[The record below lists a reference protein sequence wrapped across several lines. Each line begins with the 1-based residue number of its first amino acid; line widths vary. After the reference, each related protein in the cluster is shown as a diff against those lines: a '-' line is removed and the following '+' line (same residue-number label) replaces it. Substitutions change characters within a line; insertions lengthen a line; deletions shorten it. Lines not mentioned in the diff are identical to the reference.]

1 MASLSVELNF
11 VQEFAFRRAPRG
23 TLLRVV
29 TQIRRSQGTG
39 IVEFMTISRGVLS
52 PIAAGV
58 LAAGLI
64 GAPVAG
70 SLVALA
76 PAASA
81 YEEYAADNI
90 PDLSNAVT
98 DEADVLSSSE
108 EDEITAAV
116 NELQSSTGL
125 VLKVVYI
132 DSFDGITPEVWT
144 TQALTSLGDENAA
157 VYAVA
162 VGDSQFGVNGG
173 TAWSAAALDAVYY
186 DAQEELSDRNWAA
199 AALAAAHAPL
209 TVDSSSTSSG
219 GTSTSTSADGEDLAW
234 LGAGGAAVVA
244 TGGGIWAFSR
254 KRRKQAEAASLE
266 QARALPA
273 GDTKSLAGLPT
284 QTLEE
289 LAAEELVSTDESIR
303 AAREELDLAVA
314 EFGAERTRTFQRAM
328 NHSTTTLQKA
338 FQLKQRVD
346 SRAFS
351 SEQEKRMLLLEIISS
366 CGTADDALDAEAKNF
381 ADLRNLLVNAP
392 QALDTLVKKLVDLR
406 TRLPHATEELA
417 ALSQQYS
424 PSTLGSISDNADMAE
439 VAIGEAEKSID
450 QARQLLTL
458 PAGEQGGVIDH
469 VRAAETATA
478 NAAKLLWGIEH
489 ARENIAAANNG
500 IEPLIREVEEEIQ
513 EATTLRD
520 QGIGSGVNVD
530 WDALDAAVVAAREAV
545 ERAKANKDSDPLS
558 VWTELTDADTE
569 LDNQLDNLREV
580 SSTQQRQLT
589 LFDQQAGVAQALIQ
603 QAEDFVQTRGRV
615 VGSSAR
621 THLANA
627 QRLYAQALQ
636 ERTNNTRVA
645 TEYARQAGTAARNAM
660 RVAEN
665 DVNAYHRRNNRNN
678 NSGSGAFIAGMVLN
692 EILSNSGGGFGGRPG
707 GGGGFG
713 GGFGGGGG
721 GFRGGGFGGG
731 GGGFRGGSF

>member
-1 MASLSVELNF
+1 
-11 VQEFAFRRAPRG
+11 
-23 TLLRVV
+23 
-29 TQIRRSQGTG
+29 
-39 IVEFMTISRGVLS
+39 MTISKGVLQ

-58 LAAGLI
+58 VAAGLI

-70 SLVALA
+70 ALVALA
-76 PAASA
+76 PAAHA
-81 YEEYAADNI
+81 YEEYGADNI
-90 PDLSNAVT
+90 PDLSGAVT
-98 DEADVLSSSE
+98 DQADVLTSSE
-108 EDEITAAV
+108 EEEITAAV
-116 NELQSSTGL
+116 EQLQSATSL
-125 VLKVVYI
+125 VLKVVYV

-144 TQALTSLGDENAA
+144 TQALTSLNNENAA

-162 VGDSQFGVNGG
+162 VGDRQFGVSGG
-173 TAWSAAALDAVYY
+173 TAWSDAALDAVYY
-186 DAQEELSDRNWAA
+186 DAQEELTDQNWAQ

-209 TVDSSSTSSG
+209 DVDSSAG
-219 GTSTSTSADGEDLAW
+219 GTSTSTSADAEDLAW

-244 TGGGIWAFSR
+244 TGGGIWAISR
-254 KRRKQAEAASLE
+254 KRRKKAEAAALE

-351 SEQEKRMLLLEIISS
+351 SEEEKRMLLMEIVSS
-366 CGTADDALDAEAKNF
+366 CATADDALDAEAKNF

-392 QALDTLVKKLVDLR
+392 QALDTLVKKIVDLR

-417 ALSQQYS
+417 ALSQQYNEA
-424 PSTLGSISDNADMAE
+424 TLASIADNPHMAQ
-439 VAIGEAEKSID
+439 VAIGQAEKSID
-450 QARQLLTL
+450 AARQLLTL

-478 NAAKLLWGIEH
+478 SAAKLLWGIEH
-489 ARENIAAANNG
+489 ARENIAAATNG
-500 IEPLIREVEEEIQ
+500 IDPLIKEINDEVK
-513 EATTLRD
+513 EATQLRD
-520 QGIGSGVNVD
+520 QGIGSGVTVD

-545 ERAKANKDSDPLS
+545 ANAEANKNSDPLS
-558 VWTELTDADTE
+558 VWTELTNADTE
-569 LDNQLDNLREV
+569 LDVQLDHLREV
-580 SSTQQRQLT
+580 SSTQQRQLA
-589 LFDQQAGVAQALIQ
+589 LFDQQQGVAQALIQ

-621 THLANA
+621 TQLANA

-636 ERTNNTRVA
+636 ERTSNTRAA
-645 TEYARQAGTAARNAM
+645 TEYARQSGTAARNAM
-660 RVAEN
+660 RIAESDVA
-665 DVNAYHRRNNRNN
+665 AYQRRNN
-678 NSGSGAFIAGMVLN
+678 SGGSGGTGAFIAGMVLN

-707 GGGGFG
+707 GG
-713 GGFGGGGG
+713 
-721 GFRGGGFGGG
+721 FGGG
-731 GGGFRGGSF
+731 GGGFRGGSFGGGGGGFRGGSF